1 MSEKEKMNT
10 QNKKEISG
18 FLKGVEIIGNKL
30 PHPAMLFL
38 LLAVIVVIISHFVAA
53 QGVSVTYFDA
63 RAKAEVTKKAVSLL
77 TPDGLRYMFNSA
89 TKNFTGFAPLGTVLV
104 AMLGVGVAEWT
115 GLFNTSLKKLL
126 MNANPKFLTP
136 IVLFAGIMSNIA
148 SDAGYIIVIPI
159 GALIFAMAG
168 RHPLAGMAAAF
179 AGVSGGFSANLLIG
193 TTDPLLTGITNQA
206 LKAAGIDMTL
216 DPTCNWYFLAASTF
230 VLTLIGTIVTDKIVE
245 PNLGTY
251 TGKYRPD
258 NAPVTDLENKAL
270 RNATIALIIYVLI
283 MGLLM
288 FPANALFRSPEPDG
302 VLTLKAFLHDGLIP
316 AILLLFLIPGAAYGW
331 TTGKL
336 RTSHDLVAAMTEAM
350 KSMGGYMVLAFFASQ
365 FIAYFGKT
373 NLGLIVSFKGADALE
388 AAGLTGLP
396 LIILFI
402 FLSAFLN
409 LFMGSASAKW
419 AIMAPIFVPM
429 MYRLGL
435 SPALTQVA
443 YRIGDSSTNIIT
455 PLMSYFAMIVV
466 FMNKYEEDAGLG
478 TLTSMMLPYSMSF
491 LCFWTIMMALWMMAG
506 LAVGPGAG
514 LFL

>member
-1 MSEKEKMNT
+1 M
-10 QNKKEISG
+10 
-18 FLKGVEIIGNKL
+18 
-30 PHPAMLFL
+30 
-38 LLAVIVVIISHFVAA
+38 
-53 QGVSVTYFDA
+53 
-63 RAKAEVTKKAVSLL
+63 
-77 TPDGLRYMFNSA
+77 
-89 TKNFTGFAPLGTVLV
+89 
-104 AMLGVGVAEWT
+104 
-115 GLFNTSLKKLL
+115 
-126 MNANPKFLTP
+126 
-136 IVLFAGIMSNIA
+136 
-148 SDAGYIIVIPI
+148 
-159 GALIFAMAG
+159 
-168 RHPLAGMAAAF
+168 
-179 AGVSGGFSANLLIG
+179 
-193 TTDPLLTGITNQA
+193 
-206 LKAAGIDMTL
+206 
-216 DPTCNWYFLAASTF
+216 
-230 VLTLIGTIVTDKIVE
+230 TDKIVE

-270 RNATIALIIYVLI
+270 RNATIALIIYILI

-506 LAVGPGAG
+506 LPVGPGAG

>member
-1 MSEKEKMNT
+1 MSNAT
-10 QNKKEISG
+10 QKKNPQEIGG
-18 FLKGVEIIGNKL
+18 FLRGVEIIGNKL
-30 PHPAMLFL
+30 PHPAILFFIL
-38 LLAVIVVIISHFVAA
+38 SLIVVVISHFAA
-53 QGVSVTYFDA
+53 SQGLTVTYFDA

-77 TPDGLRYMFNSA
+77 NAEGLRYMFDSA
-89 TKNFTGFAPLGTVLV
+89 TKNYTGFAPLGTVLV
-104 AMLGVGVAEWT
+104 AMLGVGVAEWS

-136 IVLFAGIMSNIA
+136 IVVFAGVMSNIA
-148 SDAGYIIVIPI
+148 SDAGYVIVVPI
-159 GALIFAMAG
+159 GAMIFAMAG

-206 LKAAGIDMTL
+206 LIAAGIDMVL
-216 DPTCNWYFLAASTF
+216 DPTCNWYFLAAST
-230 VLTLIGTIVTDKIVE
+230 VLLTIVGTFVTDKIVE
-245 PNLGTY
+245 KNLGTY
-251 TGKYRPD
+251 TGIYKSD
-258 NAPVTDLENKAL
+258 NQPITPLENKAL
-270 RNATIALIIYVLI
+270 NWATLALLVYVAL
-283 MGLLM
+283 MAVLM
-288 FPANALFRSPEPDG
+288 FPENAVFRTLEKATG
-302 VLTLKAFLHDGLIP
+302 EYTLKAFMHNGLIP
-316 AILLLFLIPGAAYGW
+316 AILLLFLVPGLVYGKIV
-331 TTGKL
+331 GKIN
-336 RTSHDLVAAMTEAM
+336 TSHDLVAAMTAAM
-350 KSMGGYMVLAFFASQ
+350 KSLSGYMVLAFFASQ

-466 FMNKYEEDAGLG
+466 FMQKYKEDAGLG
-478 TLTSMMLPYSMSF
+478 TLISMMLPYSITF
-491 LCFWTIMMALWMMAG
+491 LITWSLLMGVWILLG
-506 LAVGPGAG
+506 LPVGPGAG

>member
-1 MSEKEKMNT
+1 
-10 QNKKEISG
+10 
-18 FLKGVEIIGNKL
+18 
-30 PHPAMLFL
+30 
-38 LLAVIVVIISHFVAA
+38 
-53 QGVSVTYFDA
+53 
-63 RAKAEVTKKAVSLL
+63 
-77 TPDGLRYMFNSA
+77 MFNSA

-506 LAVGPGAG
+506 LPVGPGAG